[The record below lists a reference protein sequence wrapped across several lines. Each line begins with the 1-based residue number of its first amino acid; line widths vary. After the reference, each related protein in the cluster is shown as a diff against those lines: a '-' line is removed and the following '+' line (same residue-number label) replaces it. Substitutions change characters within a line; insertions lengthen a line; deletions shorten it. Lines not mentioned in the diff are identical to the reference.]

1 MAHIGGRGDRQP
13 RLGVH
18 LVVPFFKL
26 DRNLLVGRFVG
37 TACRLLFVAL
47 ALLAATA
54 TAEQFKPFG
63 EWQVHYVAFNA
74 MRLPAAV
81 AERYGIVRG
90 PTKGLLNVTA
100 MRQGG
105 TGKTVQVSGRFL
117 NLLGQPQALSFRQIE
132 DDGAVYYL
140 AAFDFENAEVLRFEI
155 ALELPGYGP
164 AELRF
169 QQPLHVPYP

>member
-1 MAHIGGRGDRQP
+1 MKCVCQW
-13 RLGVH
+13 
-18 LVVPFFKL
+18 
-26 DRNLLVGRFVG
+26 LLV
-37 TACRLLFVAL
+37 LFAL
-47 ALLAATA
+47 FAATA
-54 TAEQFKPFG
+54 QAEQFKPFG

-74 MRLPAAV
+74 TRLPTAV

-90 PTKGLLNVTA
+90 PTKALLNVTA
-100 MRQGG
+100 VRQGG
-105 TGKTVQVSGRFL
+105 AGEAVQVSGRFL
-117 NLLGQPQALSFRQIE
+117 NLLGQPQTLSFRQIE

-155 ALELPGYGP
+155 DLELPGYGA

>member
-1 MAHIGGRGDRQP
+1 ME
-13 RLGVH
+13 L
-18 LVVPFFKL
+18 FKL
-26 DRNLLVGRFVG
+26 DRNLKMERFAG
-37 TACRLLFVAL
+37 TARRWSLVAL
-47 ALLAATA
+47 MLLAATG

-63 EWQVHYVAFNA
+63 KWQVHYVAFNA
-74 MRLPAAV
+74 MRLPTAV

-100 MRQGG
+100 VRPGG
-105 TGKTVQVSGRFL
+105 AGEPVQVSGRFL

>member
-1 MAHIGGRGDRQP
+1 MKCACQW
-13 RLGVH
+13 
-18 LVVPFFKL
+18 
-26 DRNLLVGRFVG
+26 LL
-37 TACRLLFVAL
+37 VAL

-54 TAEQFKPFG
+54 QAEQFKSFG

-74 MRLPAAV
+74 TRLPTVV

-90 PTKGLLNVTA
+90 PTKALLNVTA
-100 MRQGG
+100 VRQGG
-105 TGKTVQVSGRFL
+105 AGEAVQVSGRFL

-132 DDGAVYYL
+132 DGGAVYYL

-155 ALELPGYGP
+155 DLELPGYGA

-169 QQPLHVPYP
+169 QQPLRVPYP